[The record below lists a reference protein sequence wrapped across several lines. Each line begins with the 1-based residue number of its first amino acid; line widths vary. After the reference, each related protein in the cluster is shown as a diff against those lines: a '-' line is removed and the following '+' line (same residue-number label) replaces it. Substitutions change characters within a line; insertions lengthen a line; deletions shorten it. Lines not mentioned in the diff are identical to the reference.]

1 MHLLVTDRLS
11 CPRCGPTFGLI
22 LLAENLRDRRVLEG
36 ALGCAN
42 CRERYPVEG
51 GFGDLRPPPRVT
63 LPAPPVSR
71 GAPDIGDARPSTA
84 GGATEGD
91 SARDP
96 AEDTFRLAA
105 LLGVREG
112 PGLLL
117 LAGSWVPLAGR
128 LAAMIDE
135 IEVVALDPSLRN
147 APEETG
153 VSRLTAGTALP
164 FFHGSLRGAA
174 LDGPQLADWEGE
186 AARVLGP
193 GARLVIR
200 DPPADLPERLEARG
214 LQPLL
219 QTGRYVVAQRG

>member
-11 CPRCGPTFGLI
+11 CPRCGPAFGLI
-22 LLAENLRDRRVLEG
+22 LLADELRERRVLEG

-51 GFGDLRPPPRVT
+51 GFGDLRPPPRSP
-63 LPAPPVSR
+63 LPAGPVPSVSEGR
-71 GAPDIGDARPSTA
+71 GNGP
-84 GGATEGD
+84 
-91 SARDP
+91 RDP

-117 LAGSWVPLAGR
+117 LAGGWVALAGR
-128 LAAMIDE
+128 LAAMIHE
-135 IEVVALDPSLRN
+135 IEVVALDPHLR
-147 APEETG
+147 ASAEEAG
-153 VSRLTAGTALP
+153 VSRLTTGRTLP
-164 FFHGSLRGAA
+164 FFHASLRGVA
-174 LDGPQLADWEGE
+174 LDGAQLVEWEEE
-186 AARVLGP
+186 AIRVLGP
-193 GARLVIR
+193 GARLVVR
-200 DPPADLPERLEARG
+200 DPPADLPGRLEARG